1 MPASSDAALGFL
13 EGFAPPPLR
22 PGARPAAGGTA
33 HYGSTGGSSPGPRRS
48 ESAPVQHA
56 PVTTAPPQSPRTS
69 PGPRPPLTG
78 RATRVALV
86 GVGYIADIHLEAL
99 RTLSGVEVVALC
111 DVALERARAAARR
124 HGVPNAVRDLD
135 ELGPLGID
143 VVHLCVPPDLH
154 ARLAQACLERG
165 LSVFVEKPLA
175 LESSEAAALFS
186 LATARGLVLGANHNA
201 AFHPAFR
208 RLLERVRQGAIGR
221 VEHVDVQ
228 LAVPLRQLEARD
240 FSHWMFRRQ
249 ENIVFEQAVH
259 PFSQLYELVGAP
271 REVRAHVLATRELR
285 PGQPFHER
293 WAVGARAE
301 RGTAQLSFSFGSTF
315 QQSTIAVR
323 GTDGALLADLH
334 RNTLQEERKTLW
346 LDFYDAYLATARRA
360 RQLARDAR
368 ANLVQ
373 YLRQTLRLAPRGDA
387 FYLGMRGS
395 MAAFHAAFRAGQP
408 VPSGSAEVAGV
419 LAWCEACVR
428 ELAPVRPTAPLAFTD
443 APARADE
450 VVVVGANGFIGRHTL
465 RALLARGMPV
475 TAAVRRPDGWPADLE
490 HAVRDGRL
498 RLVRVDLGDRAVM
511 AEALRGART
520 VLHLATG
527 GGATWEEIERA
538 MVGGSRTLAEVAREA
553 GVARFVYV
561 SSIAALYLGPDCGAA
576 RVDDGMPLDPRPD
589 ARALRAR
596 QDRGRARPG
605 RAGALRRPGG
615 DGGAPRGR
623 GRRRRALPALG
634 ARAVGARQPLRRVGP
649 GRPPA
654 AARPRGGRGRG
665 PGARGGPRGHGARRA
680 RPQPGG
686 ARPARRAHPGGPV
699 RAPHG
704 PGRPLPPAL
713 AGVLAGARNRQV
725 AGEEGRGT
733 ARRLPELPRPQEP
746 LPVPG
751 ADRRDGPRG
760 ARMEP
765 VRGPRGLPGAPV
777 PRRTRP
783 VSVHVLHA
791 FSTFVPGGPQVRTAR
806 LLPALDPDWRHS
818 ILALDGRTDARALLP
833 ATLRAEILEPLPR
846 AGTPRTTWRLTGLLR
861 RLRPD
866 LVLTYN
872 WGALDAL
879 LATRL
884 VGPRALV
891 HHEDGFRPDEVDG
904 FKRRR
909 VWTRRLVLPGTRAVI
924 VPSHR
929 LEEIACTLWRL
940 PAAQVVRI
948 PNGIRLADFPARD
961 GNPARRAALGIPAGA
976 FVVGSV
982 GHLRAEKNPVRLIEA
997 LAGIEAHALVLGDG
1011 PERARVE
1018 ETARALGLTAR
1029 VHLVGH
1035 REAPQEDYRL
1045 MDAFALPSDTEQMP
1059 VALLEAMACG
1069 LPVAATD
1076 VGDVRR
1082 ILPPAQAPLVVP
1094 RDARALGEALRTLAA
1109 SPELR
1114 RELGAGNRA
1123 RVEEEYGFERMV
1135 ARYRETYAAALRA

>member
-1 MPASSDAALGFL
+1 
-13 EGFAPPPLR
+13 
-22 PGARPAAGGTA
+22 
-33 HYGSTGGSSPGPRRS
+33 
-48 ESAPVQHA
+48 
-56 PVTTAPPQSPRTS
+56 VTTAPPQSPRTS
-69 PGPRPPLTG
+69 PGPRPPLAG

-589 ARALRAR
+589 ARALYARGKIAAERALAELAR
-596 QDRGRARPG
+596 SGGLAVTVVRPGVVVGADAPFQHSGLGLWVRDNHCVGWGLGDRPLPLVLVEDVAEALARVAAHGGTELDGRALNLAARVPLDARTLVAQFARRTG
-605 RAGALRRPGG
+605 RDVHFHPRSLAFSQALEIGKWLVKKAG
-615 DGGAPRGR
+615 
-623 GRRRRALPALG
+623 GRRDAFPSYRDLKSRSLYPELTAGTAREVLG
-634 ARAVGARQPLRRVGP
+634 WSPCEDREVFLARLFPD
-649 GRPPA
+649 
-654 AARPRGGRGRG
+654 GRG
-665 PGARGGPRGHGARRA
+665 P
-680 RPQPGG
+680 
-686 ARPARRAHPGGPV
+686 
-699 RAPHG
+699 
-704 PGRPLPPAL
+704 
-713 AGVLAGARNRQV
+713 
-725 AGEEGRGT
+725 
-733 ARRLPELPRPQEP
+733 
-746 LPVPG
+746 
-751 ADRRDGPRG
+751 
-760 ARMEP
+760 
-765 VRGPRGLPGAPV
+765 
-777 PRRTRP
+777 
-783 VSVHVLHA
+783 
-791 FSTFVPGGPQVRTAR
+791 
-806 LLPALDPDWRHS
+806 
-818 ILALDGRTDARALLP
+818 
-833 ATLRAEILEPLPR
+833 
-846 AGTPRTTWRLTGLLR
+846 
-861 RLRPD
+861 
-866 LVLTYN
+866 
-872 WGALDAL
+872 
-879 LATRL
+879 
-884 VGPRALV
+884 
-891 HHEDGFRPDEVDG
+891 
-904 FKRRR
+904 
-909 VWTRRLVLPGTRAVI
+909 
-924 VPSHR
+924 
-929 LEEIACTLWRL
+929 
-940 PAAQVVRI
+940 
-948 PNGIRLADFPARD
+948 
-961 GNPARRAALGIPAGA
+961 
-976 FVVGSV
+976 
-982 GHLRAEKNPVRLIEA
+982 
-997 LAGIEAHALVLGDG
+997 
-1011 PERARVE
+1011 
-1018 ETARALGLTAR
+1018 
-1029 VHLVGH
+1029 
-1035 REAPQEDYRL
+1035 
-1045 MDAFALPSDTEQMP
+1045 
-1059 VALLEAMACG
+1059 
-1069 LPVAATD
+1069 
-1076 VGDVRR
+1076 
-1082 ILPPAQAPLVVP
+1082 
-1094 RDARALGEALRTLAA
+1094 
-1109 SPELR
+1109 
-1114 RELGAGNRA
+1114 
-1123 RVEEEYGFERMV
+1123 
-1135 ARYRETYAAALRA
+1135 